1 MTTKQFRSALTQLE
15 LSQVELARQIDVDA
29 RTVRR
34 WASGEQPVPKVVAEL
49 LKAWR
54 DLGLEFGD

>member
-15 LSQVELARQIDVDA
+15 LSQAELARHIDVDP

-34 WASGEQPVPKVVAEL
+34 WASGEQPVPKVVEEL